1 MKHTRP
7 HGAMLA
13 LLAFALV
20 LLAWPALAA
29 DIGDQQDKSYIDV
42 EKVFSGITQEQIPA
56 DFAIQITGNGT
67 THILTMDNVQT
78 ISTIDN
84 GVSVIWREEGL
95 SAGTYSIHES
105 GQNIPGYSVE
115 ADGLGDER
123 TITAAE
129 LTFSSTL
136 VDVSKELGKGYKLLE
151 GNIFVGNLTGAVG
164 DGFVFITI
172 NTLNASE
179 REAVI
184 YWLENVI
191 NKRGKNYYFFSIED
205 QTTEIDSTFMIGN
218 GVITY
223 HYANGSIT
231 FDKTKLWSSA
241 DNATMGYTDTEASH
255 ADFQVTNTYTKQTL
269 TVRKEVTGNLGSKS
283 RSFDYTVTL
292 PEMGG
297 QPVTCRTNDT
307 PGTLELDA
315 NGTGHFSLA
324 HGQSITLEAV
334 YGRYT
339 VEEAATRGYT
349 TTISTNGAEAAG
361 QTSISGT
368 IASGDTQIKFTN
380 ELEISP
386 PTGVHDSVGY
396 ALVGLLL
403 TAALWF
409 ITRIGGGYAR
419 HE

>member
-20 LLAWPALAA
+20 LLAWPALAE
-29 DIGDQQDKSYIDV
+29 DIGDQQDKGFIDV
-42 EKVFSGITQEQIPA
+42 EKVFVGITEEQIPD
-56 DFAIQITGNGT
+56 DFAIKITSGET
-67 THILTMDNVQT
+67 THTLKIDS
-78 ISTIDN
+78 STVTPTDN
-84 GVSVIWREEGL
+84 GVSVVLRLNGV
-95 SAGTYSIHES
+95 SAGTYLITETD
-105 GQNIPGYSVE
+105 QDIPGYHVE
-115 ADGLGDER
+115 SIGLGE
-123 TITAAE
+123 TQEITAAE
-129 LTFSSTL
+129 MTFGEYIDVKSKDLNDFKLTS
-136 VDVSKELGKGYKLLE
+136 DM
-151 GNIFVGNLTGAVG
+151 IFVGSLTASVG
-164 DGFVFITI
+164 DAVVTYS
-172 NTLNASE
+172 TLNTSE
-179 REAVI
+179 RIAVEQM
-184 YWLENVI
+184 LSGLK
-191 NKRGKNYYFFSIED
+191 NKHSGPYYFFSIEEQLKTGESSFSIQD
-205 QTTEIDSTFMIGN
+205 KTLVYDFDTTN
-218 GVITY
+218 LR
-223 HYANGSIT
+223 
-231 FDKTKLWSSA
+231 FDKSSA
-241 DNATMGYTDTEASH
+241 WSISGYVIASHTDTETTH

-269 TVRKEVTGNLGSKS
+269 TVSKEVTGNLGSKS

-292 PEMGG
+292 PEMAN
-297 QPVTCRTNDT
+297 QLVTCRTSDT

-339 VEEAATRGYT
+339 VEEAATGGYT

-368 IASGDTQIKFTN
+368 IAPGDTQIKFIN